1 MDFVI
6 YWLEG
11 ITNRLAGWTYGKPKK
26 KADGEELGYCCRRD
40 RHKDKREFQ
49 SG

>member
-1 MDFVI
+1 MNFVT

-11 ITNRLAGWTYGKPKK
+11 IANRAGWLDYGKPKK